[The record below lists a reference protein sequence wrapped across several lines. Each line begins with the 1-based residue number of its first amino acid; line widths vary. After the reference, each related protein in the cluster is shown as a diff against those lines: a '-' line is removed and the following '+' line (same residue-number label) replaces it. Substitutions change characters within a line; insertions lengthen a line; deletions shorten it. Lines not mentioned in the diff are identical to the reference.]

1 MGRAGPLASEAAAP
15 TVRVRDHDALKTL
28 ENHCRRTPT
37 PAAPAQPQLGLEGLP
52 GRHDPPS
59 ARSSGGSSRTLLGG
73 THSAGSGDLREG
85 SGAGSALTP
94 GLSPNPPPPPCAPP
108 PGRLP
113 THTRDGVLASPTT

>member
-1 MGRAGPLASEAAAP
+1 MGRAGPLASEATVP

-73 THSAGSGDLREG
+73 THSAGSGDLRAG
-85 SGAGSALTP
+85 SGAGPALP
-94 GLSPNPPPPPCAPP
+94 ARLSHNQPPPPRPP
-108 PGRLP
+108 PS
-113 THTRDGVLASPTT
+113 A